1 MAGESFCRRIIL
13 VSKVFSNRV
22 NHFAEQIILPSSVRS
37 RKQRIILVNFHAKHQ
52 QLNSKTSVFRNHQ
65 HNPPPNGVH
74 TPRINTGIQKPQ
86 PGHGAHIVSGLNVCE
101 CSSESALVLL
111 CLLVYVLIQIFHARS
126 LIIYFWHS
134 FEKQFWKRHAILL
147 VVSGDK
153 ACTTRSF

>member
-52 QLNSKTSVFRNHQ
+52 LLNSKTSVFRNHQ

-86 PGHGAHIVSGLNVCE
+86 PGRGAHIVSGLKFE
-101 CSSESALVLL
+101 CLRVFVRISFGVAMPTSLCTQTNLSCQEPNNILL
-111 CLLVYVLIQIFHARS
+111 TLLR
-126 LIIYFWHS
+126 
-134 FEKQFWKRHAILL
+134 KAIL
-147 VVSGDK
+147 K
-153 ACTTRSF
+153 EACYTTRSFGRPGMYDS